1 LKVFNRSLD
10 IETSEKLQEV
20 NIRDLVEAVLYE
32 SGIKEG
38 FVNIFTGHTTAG
50 LHLSNSDVALTMD
63 FHDFLN
69 EIIPNKSSYRHSKG
83 DFGKNAD
90 AHFTSIITGSALCL
104 PVSEGKIVFGKWQTL
119 YFSEFDGPRN
129 RKVFV
134 KVVGIE

>member
-1 LKVFNRSLD
+1 MKIFNRSLS

-20 NIRDLVEAVLYE
+20 NIRGLIESVLYE
-32 SGIKEG
+32 SRIKEG
-38 FVNIFTGHTTAG
+38 FINVFTGHTTAG
-50 LHLSNSDVALTMD
+50 LHLSNSDSALAMD

-69 EIIPNKSSYRHSKG
+69 ELIPNKSSYRHSKG

-90 AHFTSIITGSALCL
+90 AHFKSIVTGNALCL
-104 PVSEGKIVFGKWQTL
+104 PVSEGKLVFGKWQTL

-134 KVVGIE
+134 KVIGIE